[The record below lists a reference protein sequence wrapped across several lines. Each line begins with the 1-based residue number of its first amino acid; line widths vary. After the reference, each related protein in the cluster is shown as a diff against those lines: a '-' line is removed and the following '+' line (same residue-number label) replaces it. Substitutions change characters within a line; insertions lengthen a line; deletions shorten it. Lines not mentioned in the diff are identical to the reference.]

1 MTLST
6 QIITIPLFPLGSTL
20 FPKGVMELQIFEVRY
35 LNMIKDCVKKESPFG
50 IVTLNSGGEV
60 RSPVEEV
67 LFSQVG
73 TLVNIDHFD
82 PVQANLYFIRC
93 SGGARFKVIS
103 SEKLSNGQWQA
114 EVNILLEDQLT
125 PIPDELKVTS
135 SALSKIIDSMKL
147 QGVLESQMPFQ
158 KPYLLDDCGWVA
170 NRWAELLPLNPGQK
184 EHLLGVEN
192 PRLRLDLILDL
203 LEELKITT
211 K

>member
-1 MTLST
+1 MTLSS
-6 QIITIPLFPLGSTL
+6 QIITIPLFPLSSTL

-35 LNMIKDCVKKESPFG
+35 LNMIKDCVKTESPFG

-67 LFSQVG
+67 HFSQVG
-73 TLVNIDHFD
+73 TLANIDRYD

-93 SGGARFKVIS
+93 SGGARFKVIN

-114 EVNILLEDQLT
+114 EVNILLEDQIT
-125 PIPDELKVTS
+125 PIPNELKVCS
-135 SALSKIIDSMKL
+135 SALSKVIDSMKL

-158 KPYLLDDCGWVA
+158 QPYLLQDCGWVA
-170 NRWAELLPLNPGQK
+170 NRWAELLPLNSGQK
-184 EHLLGVEN
+184 EHLLGIEN

-203 LEELKITT
+203 LDEMNITNM
-211 K
+211 